1 MVAEA
6 SGVLEPITLFAVLRR
21 SALHR
26 RLNDAG
32 ESSVRFRTAEAL
44 RPVRKLAGNHG
55 RTHGPLTPIV
65 GRFDGRV
72 LQESQDP
79 TLIVLFTDSVQQPL
93 VVLVLQRAMAQV
105 VGAFLLELFSPSL
118 EVLRLAGPLV
128 TPKLAGVPQY
138 FLQVQPEAAGGSF
151 LGFQHFVDISLQ
163 MVQALLLVH
172 VGQLIGIVA
181 FSAVGYHHSRVV
193 SGNHLPG
200 LLAPCVSVERLGS
213 LLGRGR
219 D

>member
-1 MVAEA
+1 MA
-6 SGVLEPITLFAVLRR
+6 
-21 SALHR
+21 
-26 RLNDAG
+26 
-32 ESSVRFRTAEAL
+32 
-44 RPVRKLAGNHG
+44 K
-55 RTHGPLTPIV
+55 
-65 GRFDGRV
+65 
-72 LQESQDP
+72 
-79 TLIVLFTDSVQQPL
+79 
-93 VVLVLQRAMAQV
+93 VVSE
-105 VGAFLLELFSPSL
+105 FLLELFGRAWKFFAL
-118 EVLRLAGPLV
+118 NLKKILRDSRQLWRDQRAGQ
-128 TPKLAGVPQY
+128 PK
-138 FLQVQPEAAGGSF
+138 AAGWSF
-151 LGFQHFVDISLQ
+151 LGLQHFVDISLQ